1 MAENNALTKR
11 EIFEQIKILQK
22 ELLENPLHC
31 LNGLTS
37 MAETL
42 CENKEYREE
51 DEEISE
57 ISEVC
62 TVFAMRE
69 ETFQNMIKFYEK
81 MYDDIIKA

>member
-1 MAENNALTKR
+1 MAESNALTKR

-31 LNGLTS
+31 LSGLTS

-42 CENKEYREE
+42 CEGKEEREE
-51 DEEISE
+51 GEEISE

-69 ETFQNMIKFYEK
+69 ENFGNMIKFYEK
-81 MYDDIIKA
+81 MYNDAE

>member
-1 MAENNALTKR
+1 MAENNSLTKR

-22 ELLENPLHC
+22 ELLGNPLHC
-31 LNGLTS
+31 LSGLTS
-37 MAETL
+37 IAETL
-42 CENKEYREE
+42 CGSNEDRED

-69 ETFQNMIKFYEK
+69 ETLQNMIKFYEK
-81 MYDDIIKA
+81 MYNDAE

>member
-22 ELLENPLHC
+22 ELTENPLHC
-31 LNGLTS
+31 LGGLTT
-37 MAETL
+37 MAEAL
-42 CENKEYREE
+42 CEGRADRED

-69 ETFQNMIKFYEK
+69 ETLQNMIKFYEK
-81 MYDDIIKA
+81 MYNDAE

>member
-22 ELLENPLHC
+22 ELLENHLHC
-31 LNGLTS
+31 LNGLTT
-37 MAETL
+37 MAEAL
-42 CENKEYREE
+42 CEGKEDRED